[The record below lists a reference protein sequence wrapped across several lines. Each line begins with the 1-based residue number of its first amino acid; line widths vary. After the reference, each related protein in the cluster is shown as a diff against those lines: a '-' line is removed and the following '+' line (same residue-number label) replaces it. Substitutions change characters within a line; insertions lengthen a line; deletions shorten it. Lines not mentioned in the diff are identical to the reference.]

1 MNAGGSFDPL
11 IRSLVYRGI
20 YVSIVQE
27 SILPM
32 DIVIGLIGQ
41 KLTGKDTV
49 AQYLTERYG
58 AVSVVYSHVLDDVLR
73 ILDQEVSR
81 ENEMRLAIGLR
92 SAFGDA
98 ILNAAVLKRIT
109 DYPEG
114 IRLIN
119 GIRRPEEAEQAR
131 AAGVRLVYVSASPE
145 ERYRRYM
152 LRQEK
157 QDDGTL
163 SFEAFMEQD
172 ASSPTEKDIP
182 ALKGLCEYTIQNES
196 DLTALQRE
204 VDVCLE
210 VLSNTKK

>member
-1 MNAGGSFDPL
+1 
-11 IRSLVYRGI
+11 
-20 YVSIVQE
+20 
-27 SILPM
+27 M

-49 AQYLTERYG
+49 AQSLTERYG

-109 DYPEG
+109 DHPQG

-119 GIRRPEEAEQAR
+119 GIRRPEEARQAL

-145 ERYRRYM
+145 ERYRRYT
-152 LRQEK
+152 LRAEK
-157 QDDGTL
+157 KDDGVL

-182 ALKGLCEYTIQNES
+182 ALEGLCEYTIRNES
-196 DLTALQRE
+196 DLAALHEQI
-204 VDVCLE
+204 DACLQALRN
-210 VLSNTKK
+210 VKT

>member
-1 MNAGGSFDPL
+1 
-11 IRSLVYRGI
+11 
-20 YVSIVQE
+20 
-27 SILPM
+27 M

-49 AQYLTERYG
+49 AQYLAERYG
-58 AVSVVYSHVLDDVLR
+58 AVTVVYSHVLDEVLR
-73 ILDQEVSR
+73 ILDQAVSR
-81 ENEMRLAIGLR
+81 ENEMRLAVGLR

-98 ILNAAVLKRIT
+98 VLNAAVLKRIK
-109 DYPEG
+109 DQPNG
-114 IRLIN
+114 IRLVN
-119 GIRRPEEAEQAR
+119 GIRRPEEAEQAL

-172 ASSPTEKDIP
+172 ATSPTEKDIP
-182 ALKGLCEYTIQNES
+182 ALQALCEYTIQNES
-196 DLTALQRE
+196 DLAALQRE
-204 VDVCLE
+204 VDACLE